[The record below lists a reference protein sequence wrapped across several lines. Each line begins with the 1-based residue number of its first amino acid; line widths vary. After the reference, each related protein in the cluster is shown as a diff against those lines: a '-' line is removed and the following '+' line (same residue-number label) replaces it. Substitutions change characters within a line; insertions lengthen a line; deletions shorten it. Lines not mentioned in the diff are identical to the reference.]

1 MVTPRLMNELGKQRL
16 GRMKICQVLFEM
28 PQGPKSGAAIRNEA
42 LGRALSGMGD
52 VTTLYVQAYGKVA
65 GWHPKRGPSFVGA
78 ALDPAVLSR
87 VVADIM
93 ASEPDLVTVEG
104 VYLGEVVLALQ
115 ELGVPVAL
123 DLHNVESHL
132 REQIDQNK
140 GSAFL
145 RTLASLRYG
154 KRWTAARAYEASVAQ
169 AAAITWVCSDADR
182 TLLRK
187 IAPDLCNVTVVP
199 NPAPDCRT
207 QPAQS
212 DPWVPRVLFVGHLSY
227 EPNIAAAL
235 LLISA
240 VFPAL
245 SSRFPAATLTL
256 AGRAPHRSIVTAAKA
271 RREIAVVANP
281 ASLDPIYERA
291 TVAIVPLQTGGGT
304 RLKILEAIAF
314 GLPVV
319 ASAKAVEGLEL
330 GPDHE
335 FLLAETPAEIV
346 AQIERLA
353 SDPDL
358 RKALCA
364 DATAFVQARHSPMA
378 IATAV
383 GGSLSKFG

>member
-16 GRMKICQVLFEM
+16 GRMIICQVLFEM

-132 REQIDQNK
+132 HEQIDRNK
-140 GSAFL
+140 GNAL
-145 RTLASLRYG
+145 VRTLASLRYG

-353 SDPDL
+353 RDPDL